1 MMSTRLDHE
10 TGHWR
15 LSDTMGHFYRK
26 WNQSNSKKI
35 PNPTFVHPGTI
46 LGNPKMRPSKFPCS
60 LKLTS
65 CKDGIMV
72 CGGLSILPIV
82 IFPKNGPRNFP
93 NCS

>member
-46 LGNPKMRPSKFPCS
+46 LGNPKDATFQIPLFLETHLMQRRY
-60 LKLTS
+60 
-65 CKDGIMV
+65 
-72 CGGLSILPIV
+72 
-82 IFPKNGPRNFP
+82 NGVWRT
-93 NCS
+93 